1 MNLKMI
7 KIKPW
12 MIKFKIDDKIYFIK
26 DGDDAYEYYKTL
38 YRYIPTDDKGH
49 YRTEALKGS
58 IGSLNVG
65 DFVSRKPGQTYRDVD
80 SRKFWAALAWYDF
93 GEAIGMSDENVIAF
107 KRERQKIMCEEK
119 IKRLESE
126 LATQKLMLFAL
137 EHPEE
142 YERI

>member
-26 DGDDAYEYYKTL
+26 DGDDAYEHYKTL

-49 YRTEALKGS
+49 YKTEALKGS

-65 DFVSRKPGQTYRDVD
+65 DFVSRKPGQTYRDID
-80 SRKFWAALAWYDF
+80 GRKFWAALAWYDF
-93 GEAIGMSDENVIAF
+93 GEAVGMSEENVIAF
-107 KRERQKIMCEEK
+107 KRERQKIMCEKK
-119 IKRLESE
+119 IERLESE
-126 LATQKLMLFAL
+126 LATQRLMLFAL

-142 YERI
+142 YGE